1 MKVLVTGGAGFLGS
15 HLVDALVARGDEVYV
30 VDNLERQAHP
40 DGIPSWINDAA
51 QYDWCDFRDAPSA
64 TTSKSFDG
72 IIHLAAATGTG
83 QSMYE
88 GASYTRANAELTAF
102 LADELVSH
110 HLNAERVVFASS
122 RAVYGEGTRECL
134 KCGRVRP
141 GVRARD
147 AIELGRWDP
156 DCPLCGSITTWRM
169 TQESDLARPVS
180 VYGATKLYGELV
192 LDLLSESAA
201 STVVSLR
208 FFNLYGSRQ
217 TPANPYVGVASTF
230 AGLALAGRPITLFE
244 DGEVLRDFL
253 HVSDAVRAICRALDR
268 TEVLRGPINIG
279 SGHALSLFELA
290 TAIAAGA
297 GTSLDKLG
305 YSVNGLTRAG
315 DLRACIAD
323 GTRAYAELG
332 WKATTSLEDGVGDL
346 LEFVEGAS
354 MTDPSGAVAE
364 LERLGL
370 LMGTT

>member
-1 MKVLVTGGAGFLGS
+1 MKILVTGGAGFLGS

-40 DGIPSWINDAA
+40 DGIPNWINDGAH
-51 QYDWCDFRDAPSA
+51 YDWCDFRCAPTT

-72 IIHLAAATGTG
+72 IVHLAAATGTG

-102 LADELVSH
+102 LTDELVSH
-110 HLNAERVVFASS
+110 RLNAERVVFASS
-122 RAVYGEGTRECL
+122 RAIYGEGTRECL

-141 GVRARD
+141 GTRARE

-156 DCPLCGSITTWRM
+156 DCPLCGSATTWK
-169 TQESDLARPVS
+169 TTLEADLARPVS

-192 LDLLSESAA
+192 LDLLSESVA

-230 AGLALAGRPITLFE
+230 AGLALARKPITLFE

-253 HVSDAVRAICRALDR
+253 HVTDAVRAICRALDR
-268 TEVLRGPINIG
+268 PEPLRGPINVG
-279 SGHALSLFELA
+279 SGRALTLFELA

-297 GTSLDKLG
+297 GTSLDSLG
-305 YSVNGLTRAG
+305 YSINGLTRAG

-323 GTRAYAELG
+323 GARAYAELG
-332 WKATTSLEDGVGDL
+332 WTATTSLEDGVGDL

>member
-15 HLVDALVARGDEVYV
+15 HLVDALVARGDEVCV

-40 DGIPSWINDAA
+40 DGVPSWVNEGAH
-51 QYDWCDFRDAPSA
+51 YDWCDFRDAPTT
-64 TTSKSFDG
+64 TTSKPFDG
-72 IIHLAAATGTG
+72 IVHLAAATGTG

-102 LADELVSH
+102 LTDELVSH
-110 HLNAERVVFASS
+110 RLNTERVVFASS

-141 GVRARD
+141 GARARD
-147 AIELGRWDP
+147 AIEDGRWDP
-156 DCPLCGSITTWRM
+156 ECPLCGSTTTWRT

-192 LDLLSESAA
+192 LELLSESVA

-253 HVSDAVRAICRALDR
+253 HVTDAVRAICHALDR
-268 TEVLRGPINIG
+268 PGILRGPINVG
-279 SGHALSLFELA
+279 SGSALSLFGLA

-297 GTSLDKLG
+297 GTSLDTLG
-305 YSVNGLTRAG
+305 YSINGMTRAG

-323 GTRAYAELG
+323 GARADAELA
-332 WKATTSLEDGVGDL
+332 WAATTALEDGVRDL
-346 LEFVEGAS
+346 LEFVEGTS